1 MLAHELHKGRKEGL
15 KQWNLEQKDQGQ
27 CAKIVENYRAS
38 FAFLFSHAAAMCDF
52 LGGRVNGGIMRLI
65 NVALPHI
72 LQRDLTV
79 R

>member
-1 MLAHELHKGRKEGL
+1 MLTHELHKGREEWL
-15 KQWNLEQKDQGQ
+15 KQRDLEQENQGQ

-38 FAFLFSHAAAMCDF
+38 FAFRFSHAAAMCDF
-52 LGGRVNGGIMRLI
+52 LGGGVNDGIVRLI